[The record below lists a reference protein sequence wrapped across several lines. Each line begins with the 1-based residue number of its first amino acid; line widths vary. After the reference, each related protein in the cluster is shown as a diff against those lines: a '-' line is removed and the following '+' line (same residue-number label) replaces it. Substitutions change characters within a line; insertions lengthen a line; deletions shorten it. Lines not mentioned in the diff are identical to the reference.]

1 MPARPEGVYA
11 DGKGGWYFKAT
22 LGRDPLTGK
31 RSQITRRGFHTAADA
46 GRARQELLSGD
57 RRMPR
62 PSAAAMTVDGLL
74 DLYLDGL
81 DADER
86 LSVKTRFDYRKNAE
100 AYVRPLLGGRRVRDI
115 TPETLLEWQR
125 RLAKGGGVKA
135 GKPLSPNTIRLARAP
150 LAGAFKLAVSTGLLA
165 VNPLAST
172 PRPTRKRA
180 VPRHWSPEE
189 ARAFLGF
196 LEADRTYP
204 IWAFL
209 LSAGLRIGELVA
221 LRWPNVDLD
230 GRVVRV
236 VEFSSTIGYEV
247 VPSAGKSRDA
257 IRTIDL
263 DDQLVAVLRDQRK
276 RQAEER
282 LATLDEESDHVFT
295 RPGGGPHHPQ
305 TLSRQLANLSVLAG
319 LPRLTAHGLRHTSAT
334 LMLASGVPPKVAAER
349 LGHADAT
356 LFTNLYS
363 ESPQR
368 CSAMPRIGSAPR
380 CSVAT
385 LARTRRRGSSQRGR
399 SPPTADAAPSAVVAP
414 PRPAARRPPHG
425 GPGRHPHVERRPP
438 RQPGRRLLGTAPVLR
453 PFGVRGTR

>member
-22 LGRDPLTGK
+22 LGRDPVTGK
-31 RSQITRRGFHTAADA
+31 RSQVTKRGFRTAADA
-46 GRARQELLSGD
+46 ARVRKELLGGD
-57 RRMPR
+57 RRAPR
-62 PSAAAMTVDGLL
+62 PSAVGMTLNELL

-86 LSVKTRFDYRKNAE
+86 LSVKTRFDYRKNA
-100 AYVRPLLGGRRVRDI
+100 ASYVRPLLGARRVRDI
-115 TPETLLEWQR
+115 TPEAILEWQR
-125 RLAKGGGVKA
+125 RLAKGGGVKK
-135 GKPLSPNTIRLARAP
+135 GKPLAPNTIRLARAP
-150 LAGAFKLAVSTGLLA
+150 LAGAFKLAVSTGLMA

-172 PRPTRKRA
+172 PRPARKRS

-196 LEADRTYP
+196 MEGDRTYP

-230 GRVVRV
+230 ARVARV

-247 VPSAGKSRDA
+247 VASAGKSRDA

-263 DDQLVAVLRDQRK
+263 DDQLVAILRDQRK
-276 RQAEER
+276 CQAEER
-282 LATLDEESDHVFT
+282 LAASDYVESDHVFT
-295 RPGGGPHHPQ
+295 RPGGGPYHPQ
-305 TLSRQLANLSVLAG
+305 SLSRQLADLSVLAG

-363 ESPQR
+363 HVTPTMQR
-368 CSAMPRIGSAPR
+368 EAADRLGAALFGTGVASASD
-380 CSVAT
+380 V
-385 LARTRRRGSSQRGR
+385 Q
-399 SPPTADAAPSAVVAP
+399 
-414 PRPAARRPPHG
+414 RRPKRS
-425 GPGRHPHVERRPP
+425 GR
-438 RQPGRRLLGTAPVLR
+438 
-453 PFGVRGTR
+453 